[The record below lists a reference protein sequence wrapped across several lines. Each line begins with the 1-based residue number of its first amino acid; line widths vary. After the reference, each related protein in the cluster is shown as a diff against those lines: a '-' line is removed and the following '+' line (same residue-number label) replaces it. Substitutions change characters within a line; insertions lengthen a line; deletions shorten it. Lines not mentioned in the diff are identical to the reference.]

1 MNSKNTPLVSV
12 IVPVYNVEKYLRQ
25 CLDSIVNQTL
35 QEIEIILIDD
45 GSTDSSGSICDEY
58 AAMDNRI
65 VLIHKENAG
74 LGAAYNT
81 GLEIAKGEYIGF
93 VESDD
98 WVELNM
104 FEELYNKA
112 REFDVDVVKSLYAN
126 NYIDKSPRIVNKFH
140 NCNYNN
146 TVIVNKFC
154 CPQYY
159 HGHASHWS
167 AIYKKELIDKN
178 KLNFRETPGASCQDV
193 SFAFLT
199 FIYAK
204 NIFIYTKSFY
214 NYREDSIDSSK
225 TKGYKIALASLNVRQ
240 YIRSIIEEKNLSKQY
255 RELEAKKIYQAL
267 TNDYYFR
274 TPFNKKIYFLR
285 QISLLFKKYINE
297 IDFYYFNEKEK
308 RIFTSIANDYILF
321 FIKDMVF
328 KKTKNNSELGIKIL
342 AKYFIFYK
350 RKDKGDRLFKI
361 FGITLSSG
369 KTINKIYTKKIL
381 GMSIFK
387 KDFRTNKI
395 IKKYPFF
402 HIESAADMKKIKF
415 LKYIPLYYKQDVK
428 GDRLFKIFG
437 ITLSSG
443 KTINDVYI
451 RKVLGMPVFIKI
463 VQKASCVKNNT
474 NLTEQDVFRIVA
486 NANACKELHSK
497 TFPKYKNINTGK
509 DIYIIAT
516 GPSLDYAPITQGIH
530 IACNRAIELN
540 DKFNFDYLFMIDY
553 PNLKGY
559 IEKIYNTN
567 CVKFLGRYIF
577 DTTNIAYRKSIPE
590 YIVLNSNAEL
600 FYIEGPLA
608 KQVYHDIEL
617 YPLYDSWSIAFQA
630 IHFALFTNPKR
641 IFLIGCDT
649 ANNGYFGGKDKP
661 DKINVNKLIDGYKKI
676 KTYQEI
682 FYPNTEIISI
692 NPVGLKGLFKDL
704 YTQDFLNKHNISNN
718 NKILYENYIKE

>member
-45 GSTDSSGSICDEY
+45 GSTDSSGTICDEY
-58 AAMDNRI
+58 AAMDSRI

-112 REFDVDVVKSLYAN
+112 REFDVDVVKSLYTN

-146 TVIVNKFC
+146 TVIVNNFY

-159 HGHASHWS
+159 HGHVSHWS
-167 AIYKKELIDKN
+167 AIYKKELIGKN

-214 NYREDSIDSSK
+214 NYREDSIGSSK

-274 TPFNKKIYFLR
+274 TPFNKKTYFLR

-321 FIKDMVF
+321 FIKDMTF
-328 KKTKNNSELGIKIL
+328 KKTKNNSEIGIKIL

-369 KTINKIYTKKIL
+369 KTIDNVYTRKIL
-381 GMSIFK
+381 GIPIFK
-387 KDFRTNKI
+387 KKFSKNKTI
-395 IKKYPFF
+395 RKYFLF
-402 HIESAADMKKIKF
+402 CIEKTTDTCKVKI
-415 LKYIPLYYKQDVK
+415 LNSIPLYYKQNIK

-443 KTINDVYI
+443 KTIDNVYI

-486 NANACKELHSK
+486 NANACKELHLK
-497 TFPKYKNINTGK
+497 TFPKYKNINKGK
-509 DIYIIAT
+509 DVYIIAT
-516 GPSLDYAPITQGIH
+516 GPSLDYAPITRGIH

-540 DKFNFDYLFMIDY
+540 KVYNFNYSFMIDY
-553 PNLKGY
+553 PNVKDY
-559 IEKIYNTN
+559 IDKVRKMNCVIFFGTYMYNNSNIKNRRSIPNYIREDIKSESFYTEVPFAETIYN
-567 CVKFLGRYIF
+567 
-577 DTTNIAYRKSIPE
+577 
-590 YIVLNSNAEL
+590 
-600 FYIEGPLA
+600 
-608 KQVYHDIEL
+608 DIEIL
-617 YPLYDSWSIAFQA
+617 PLFDSWTITHPAM
-630 IHFALFTNPKR
+630 HFALFTNPKR

-718 NKILYENYIKE
+718 NKILYENYIKD